1 MSAPEKPLVSEE
13 EMANARLSLG
23 ARDLCAHLLIPLNRC
38 RTETMFA
45 PWKCSDER
53 HSYEKCEYE
62 LFLRRMKKMEAF
74 REATQ

>member
-53 HSYEKCEYE
+53 HSYENGMQVQAIPPSS
-62 LFLRRMKKMEAF
+62 RSRA
-74 REATQ
+74 